1 MTLKEYLQSRLCPSS
16 IPTHLT
22 TISHLKAF
30 LGEAK
35 TEQAGYSDILEYIG
49 LLRGVYKN
57 ISTIQRKLQSIKQY
71 YRYLVHT
78 GRRKD
83 HPCRYFLLQDAPR
96 WNVQLQDLYS
106 EKELEKLLTEP
117 VHPKGIALRN
127 QVIIG
132 LLIYQALTRREL
144 LNLKIKD
151 IHLEEATILVGAATT
166 HERTLQLKP
175 RQIMLLHRY
184 LNEERAKLLTRG
196 NPQAVDTADARLI
209 LSFCGQPDQDILLNY
224 LIKQLRKIFPGR
236 KLTAYTIRQSA
247 IANLLKQGKDL
258 RIVQT
263 FAGHKYPDSTEKY
276 RQTGIEA
283 LKTAIQKHHP
293 IQ

>member
-1 MTLKEYLQSRLCPSS
+1 MTLKEYLQSRLCPTS

-117 VHPKGIALRN
+117 VHPKGIAL
-127 QVIIG
+127 
-132 LLIYQALTRREL
+132 
-144 LNLKIKD
+144 
-151 IHLEEATILVGAATT
+151 
-166 HERTLQLKP
+166 
-175 RQIMLLHRY
+175 
-184 LNEERAKLLTRG
+184 
-196 NPQAVDTADARLI
+196 
-209 LSFCGQPDQDILLNY
+209 
-224 LIKQLRKIFPGR
+224 
-236 KLTAYTIRQSA
+236 
-247 IANLLKQGKDL
+247 
-258 RIVQT
+258 
-263 FAGHKYPDSTEKY
+263 
-276 RQTGIEA
+276 
-283 LKTAIQKHHP
+283 
-293 IQ
+293 